1 MSSSVH
7 VHIDAAPKFA
17 ASILVV
23 CLQASLRTDPFNSD
37 KRPIILFDGVCN
49 M

>member
-1 MSSSVH
+1 MSFSVH
-7 VHIDAAPKFA
+7 VHIDAAPNLQHQF
-17 ASILVV
+17 LFV